1 MRPRPEKSRFLC
13 LTAAQEGPAVKC
25 GTFCTSL
32 FFCAISKPCLVLCY
46 GAEGA
51 NPAPVRDTMPVPVLD
66 AAAWAEKLMNLPR
79 EGARSVTAFYE
90 HRVGAICTDTR
101 LLLVP
106 LDDHMV
112 HRGDA
117 IFESLTLLEGR
128 IVQLDAHLARM
139 RGSAEKLELMPPCSW
154 DEVRS
159 LIIETARAGGETHG
173 GIKVLLG
180 RGEGGLGVD
189 PADCPKSSLYIVASK
204 GGPKPASFW
213 QKGLTAARSVI
224 PAKQEW
230 IAQIKST
237 NYLANAL
244 MAREA
249 REKGVSVTFSFD
261 GRGFLAEAAIANVA
275 MVDRGGRLLMPEFRF
290 ALPGTTALLAAELA
304 KSFMPVVLTDITE
317 EILEQAAEIL
327 VLGTTC
333 ECVAVTHYNGK
344 PVGDGRPGPIADRLR
359 HLLHDA
365 LVTGGVPFL
374 G

>member
-1 MRPRPEKSRFLC
+1 
-13 LTAAQEGPAVKC
+13 
-25 GTFCTSL
+25 
-32 FFCAISKPCLVLCY
+32 
-46 GAEGA
+46 
-51 NPAPVRDTMPVPVLD
+51 MPVPVLD
-66 AAAWAEKLMNLPR
+66 SAAWVEKLMSLPR

-90 HRVGAICTDTR
+90 HRVGAICTDAR

-139 RGSAEKLELMPPCSW
+139 RGSAEKLELMPPCPW
-154 DEVRS
+154 EEVRS
-159 LIIETARAGGETHG
+159 LIIETARVGGEAHG
-173 GIKVLLG
+173 SIKVLLG

-189 PADCPKSSLYIVASK
+189 PADCPQSSLYIVAAK
-204 GGPKPASFW
+204 GGPKQEAFW
-213 QKGLTAARSVI
+213 QKGLTAARSSV

-230 IAQIKST
+230 LAQIKST

-261 GRGFLAEAAIANVA
+261 ERGFLAEAAIANVA
-275 MVDRGGRLLMPEFRF
+275 MVDRAGRLLMPEFRF

>member
-1 MRPRPEKSRFLC
+1 
-13 LTAAQEGPAVKC
+13 
-25 GTFCTSL
+25 
-32 FFCAISKPCLVLCY
+32 
-46 GAEGA
+46 
-51 NPAPVRDTMPVPVLD
+51 MPVPVLD

-159 LIIETARAGGETHG
+159 LIIETARAGGEPHG